1 MTILENEKRALNSF
15 RRNNVRVHM
24 RGIETQLLNGIN
36 PYQLLSNE
44 DKHILEIASKYD
56 VKDTHSTALND

>member
-1 MTILENEKRALNSF
+1 
-15 RRNNVRVHM
+15 M